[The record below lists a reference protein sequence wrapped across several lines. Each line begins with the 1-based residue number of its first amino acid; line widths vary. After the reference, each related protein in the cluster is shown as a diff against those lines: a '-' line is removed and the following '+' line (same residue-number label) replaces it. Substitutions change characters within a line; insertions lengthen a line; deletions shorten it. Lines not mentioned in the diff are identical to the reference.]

1 MTMPLAEFEA
11 RVRFV
16 SEMARRLH
24 QYGTSAPRLESAI
37 DKVSV
42 RLGLNC
48 NSLSTP
54 TSIILSY
61 GSADDGPD
69 ALPRFTQV
77 LRVEPGEVNL
87 RRLSETDDIAERVY
101 HGQLDVAQG
110 LKLLQNLRAGL
121 SPRGEALQV
130 ACFAIASTTVSVLL
144 GGSVA
149 DVLSATGLGLL
160 IGLLGTLAGRIE
172 SFAPS
177 FELVAAFVATF
188 GASLVAAQW
197 AAINVRSVVIAAL
210 IVLLPG
216 LMLTTAVVELST
228 RHLVAGS
235 VRFMGA
241 VAILLKLTF
250 GAVAGLQLAKV
261 LDLGLA
267 TTTSP
272 GLPGYT
278 TWIALLAGTYS
289 FAILFQAARRDIP
302 LAMASAWLGYL
313 CTTYAGQAYG
323 QEFGVFFAGLVV
335 ACAANLFARVCNRPG
350 AIVRVPG
357 IILLVPGS
365 VGFRSL
371 FFVFE
376 RDVYLG
382 LDMAFAMVI
391 LLASLVAGLLLG
403 NVLMPPRRSI

>member
-1 MTMPLAEFEA
+1 MQAAEFEA
-11 RVRFV
+11 KVRFL
-16 SEMARRLH
+16 SELAKRLH

-37 DKVSV
+37 DSVST
-42 RLGLNC
+42 RLGLSC

-54 TSIILSY
+54 TSIILSI
-61 GSADDGPD
+61 GSLEDGPD

-87 RRLSETDDIAERVY
+87 RRLSETDDIAERVF

-110 LKLLQNLRAGL
+110 LKLLQNLRSGL
-121 SPRGEALQV
+121 SRKAEVLQV
-130 ACFAIASTTVSVLL
+130 LCFAIASTTVSVLL
-144 GGSVA
+144 GGA
-149 DVLSATGLGLL
+149 MGDVLTATCFGLI

-172 SFAPS
+172 SFAAS
-177 FELVAAFVATF
+177 FELVAAFIATF
-188 GASLVAAQW
+188 GASLVAAHW

-216 LMLTTAVVELST
+216 LMLTTAVVELSS

-235 VRFMGA
+235 VRLMGA
-241 VAILLKLTF
+241 SAILLKLAV
-250 GAVAGLQLAKV
+250 GAAAGFQLAKT
-261 LDLGLA
+261 LQLGES
-267 TTTSP
+267 TTLTAA
-272 GLPGYT
+272 LPGYAS
-278 TWIALLAGTYS
+278 WLALLAGTYS
-289 FAILFQAARRDIP
+289 FAILFQAAKRDIP

-335 ACAANLFARVCNRPG
+335 ACASNLFARLRNRPG

-382 LDMAFAMVI
+382 LDMAFSLVV

-403 NVLMPPRRSI
+403 NVLLPPRRSL

>member
-1 MTMPLAEFEA
+1 MVMSPAEFEA
-11 RVRFV
+11 RVRFI
-16 SEMARRLH
+16 SELAKRLH

-37 DKVSV
+37 DSVSV
-42 RLGLNC
+42 RLGLHC

-54 TSIILSY
+54 TSIILSF

-87 RRLSETDDIAERVY
+87 RRLSETDEIAERVFE
-101 HGQLDVAQG
+101 GQLEVDQG

-121 SPRGEALQV
+121 SRKGESLQV
-130 ACFAIASTTVSVLL
+130 LCFAIASTTVSVLL
-144 GGSVA
+144 GGSIA
-149 DVLSATGLGLL
+149 DVAASTGLGFL
-160 IGLLGTLAGRIE
+160 IGLLSALAGRKE
-172 SFAPS
+172 GFAPS

-188 GASLVAAQW
+188 GAALIASHV
-197 AAINVRSVVIAAL
+197 AAINLRSVVIAAV

-216 LMLTTAVVELST
+216 LMLTTAVVELT
-228 RHLVAGS
+228 TKHLVAGS
-235 VRFMGA
+235 VRLMGA

-261 LDLGLA
+261 LHLDLTAVG
-267 TTTSP
+267 TP
-272 GLPGYT
+272 GLPPWA

-302 LAMASAWLGYL
+302 VAMASAWLGYL
-313 CTTYAGQAYG
+313 CTTYGGQAWG

-376 RDVYLG
+376 RDIYLG
-382 LDMAFAMVI
+382 LDMAFTLVV

>member
-1 MTMPLAEFEA
+1 MALEAGAFEA

-16 SEMARRLH
+16 SEMAKRLH

-42 RLGLNC
+42 RLGLRC

-54 TSIILSY
+54 TSIILSF
-61 GSADDGPD
+61 GDAGDDPD

-87 RRLSETDDIAERVY
+87 RRLSETDAIAERVY
-101 HGQLDVAQG
+101 HGELDVAQG
-110 LKLLQNLRAGL
+110 LKLLQALRSTL
-121 SPRGEALQV
+121 SRKGESLQV
-130 ACFAIASTTVSVLL
+130 LCFAIASATVSVLL
-144 GGSVA
+144 GGGSGEVA
-149 DVLSATGLGLL
+149 TSTVLGLV
-160 IGLLGTLAGRIE
+160 IGLLAALAGRHA

-188 GASLVAAQW
+188 GAALVAAYGTPV
-197 AAINVRSVVIAAL
+197 NVRSVVIAAV

-216 LMLTTAVVELST
+216 LMLTTAAVELST

-261 LDLGLA
+261 LHLDL
-267 TTTSP
+267 TTTGAP
-272 GLPGYT
+272 ALPAWT
-278 TWIALLAGTYS
+278 TWIALAAGSWS
-289 FAILFQAARRDIP
+289 FAVLFQAGRRDVP

-313 CTTYAGQAYG
+313 CTTFGGAAYG

-335 ACAANLFARVCNRPG
+335 ACAANLFSRLCNRPG

-382 LDMAFAMVI
+382 LDMAFSLVV

-403 NVLMPPRRSI
+403 NVLVPPRRSI